1 MTTDLPVYEAVIFD
15 FDGTLL
21 DSEVTHLQL
30 YQQLGAQIGFDM
42 TAARYMREFLGQTD
56 EAIIGVMAAELGR
69 AADAPVWIARKQ
81 RWFYERLAGGQIPEI
96 PGATAFVRQLA
107 ATGVL
112 LGVGTSAIAA
122 EVQLGLAGLGLLPLF
137 RTVVS
142 ADMVNAGKPAPD
154 IYLRVVHDL
163 SVPPGR
169 CLVFEDSVAG
179 VMAAKNAGIPAIGV
193 GAHHPQALLA
203 AGALRVI
210 PDFRSLL
217 RK

>member
-1 MTTDLPVYEAVIFD
+1 MAADRTVYEAVIFD

-30 YQQLGAQIGFDM
+30 YQQLSAEIGFEM
-42 TAARYMREFLGQTD
+42 TAARYMRDFLGQTD
-56 EAIIGVMAAELGR
+56 TAIIGAMAAELGR
-69 AADAPVWIARKQ
+69 AADAPDWIARKQ

-107 ATGVL
+107 AQGVP

-122 EVQLGLAGLGLLPLF
+122 EVQLGLTGLGLLPLF

-163 SVPPGR
+163 GVSPDR

-179 VMAAKNAGIPAIGV
+179 VTAAKNAGISAVGV
-193 GAHHPQALLA
+193 GALHPQALLA
-203 AGALRVI
+203 AGAMRVI